1 MTRDV
6 AQKLK
11 YQKPAS
17 IYSTFIPALTGMK
30 TKMSSSSGN
39 SSILVTDNA
48 KAIKDKINKFAMSG
62 GQQTVEEHRRL
73 GADLS
78 IDIPYQ
84 YLTFFLDDDVKLEE
98 IRVKYSKGEMLTGEV
113 KNVLIEII

>member
-1 MTRDV
+1 
-6 AQKLK
+6 
-11 YQKPAS
+11 
-17 IYSTFIPALTGMK
+17 
-30 TKMSSSSGN
+30 
-39 SSILVTDNA
+39 
-48 KAIKDKINKFAMSG
+48 MSG

>member
-1 MTRDV
+1 
-6 AQKLK
+6 
-11 YQKPAS
+11 
-17 IYSTFIPALTGMK
+17 MK

-39 SSILVTDNA
+39 SSILVQDSA
-48 KAIKDKINKFAMSG
+48 KAIKDKINKYAMSG

-84 YLTFFLDDDVKLEE
+84 YLTFFLEDDDKLEE
-98 IRVKYSKGEMLTGEV
+98 IRDKYKKGEMLTGEV
-113 KNVLIEII
+113 K

>member
-1 MTRDV
+1 
-6 AQKLK
+6 
-11 YQKPAS
+11 
-17 IYSTFIPALTGMK
+17 MK

-48 KAIKDKINKFAMSG
+48 KAIKDKINKYAMSG